1 MDYEEAKRQKL
12 EELQKKQL
20 EEQQREEAE
29 GRIAMAVR
37 SLLSEEARTRLSNVA
52 LVNRELYL
60 KAAQVILFLQESGRL
75 KGKISDD
82 ELKLV
87 LERLSSKREI
97 KIKRK

>member
-12 EELQKKQL
+12 EELQRKQL
-20 EEQQREEAE
+20 EEQQRIEAE
-29 GRIAMAVR
+29 EKIAVAVR
-37 SLLSEEARTRLSNVA
+37 SLLSEEAKSRLGNVA
-52 LVNRELYL
+52 LVNKGLYL

-75 KGKISDD
+75 QGKISDE

-97 KIKRK
+97 KIKRR